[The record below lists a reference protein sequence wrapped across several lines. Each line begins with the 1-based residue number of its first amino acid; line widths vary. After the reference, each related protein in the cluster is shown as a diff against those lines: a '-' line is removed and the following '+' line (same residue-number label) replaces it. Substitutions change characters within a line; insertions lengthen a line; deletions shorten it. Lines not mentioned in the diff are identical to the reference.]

1 METTTFAQDTGPS
14 AGELLSRI
22 AGDLKTI
29 AHDEVELVGDE
40 LRRVA
45 RTAATEAAVALLGGL
60 VALIGFGMLCVAG
73 VVALAPVIPS
83 LAVRLLLGA
92 ALYGGLGAVVAGV
105 FAKRLRRDVVP
116 DLSVPAHEARATI
129 QGVTETLK
137 ERGRTGH
144 A

>member
-1 METTTFAQDTGPS
+1 METMEAQDNGPS
-14 AGELLSRI
+14 AGDLLSRI

-45 RTAATEAAVALLGGL
+45 RTAATEAAAALVGAL

-83 LAVRLLLGA
+83 LALRLLLGA
-92 ALYGGLGAVVAGV
+92 LVYGSLGAVVAAM
-105 FAKRLRRDVVP
+105 FAKRLRRDAVP
-116 DLSVPAHEARATI
+116 DLSVPAHEARATV
-129 QGVTETLK
+129 QGVKATLA
-137 ERGRTGH
+137 EAGRTGH